1 MTATSLPH
9 VLPRALTVSQAAEY
23 WGLSSNTFRK
33 LARTGISYQPDA
45 DRSGMFRVAYP
56 DSSLSADC
64 YNLVRVKQHWRDVAM
79 ALYPRRLYEQGD
91 SRP

>member
-1 MTATSLPH
+1 
-9 VLPRALTVSQAAEY
+9 
-23 WGLSSNTFRK
+23 
-33 LARTGISYQPDA
+33 
-45 DRSGMFRVAYP
+45 MFRVAYP

>member
-33 LARTGISYQPDA
+33 LARTGISYQPELIVPA
-45 DRSGMFRVAYP
+45 CFVSLILTVRSPLTVTI
-56 DSSLSADC
+56 L
-64 YNLVRVKQHWRDVAM
+64 
-79 ALYPRRLYEQGD
+79 
-91 SRP
+91 